1 MNRVLLVD
9 DDPIVLIHLREMI
22 NWKKIGCEL
31 VGEAS
36 NGKEALELIERLH
49 PQIVI
54 TDINMPGINGMD
66 LISYIG
72 NKEYKRD

>member
-1 MNRVLLVD
+1 
-9 DDPIVLIHLREMI
+9 MI
-22 NWKKIGCEL
+22 NWEKIGCEL

-72 NKEYKRD
+72 NKELQERLPCDCHKRI

>member
-22 NWKKIGCEL
+22 NWTKIGCEL

-36 NGKEALELIERLH
+36 NGKEA
-49 PQIVI
+49 
-54 TDINMPGINGMD
+54 
-66 LISYIG
+66 
-72 NKEYKRD
+72 

>member
-36 NGKEALELIERLH
+36 NGKEA
-49 PQIVI
+49 
-54 TDINMPGINGMD
+54 
-66 LISYIG
+66 
-72 NKEYKRD
+72 